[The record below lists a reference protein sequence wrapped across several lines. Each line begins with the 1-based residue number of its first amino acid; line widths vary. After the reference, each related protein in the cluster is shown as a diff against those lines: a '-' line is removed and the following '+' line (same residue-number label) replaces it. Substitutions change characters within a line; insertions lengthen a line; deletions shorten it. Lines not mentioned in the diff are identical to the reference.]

1 MLIFK
6 SRWFSKWASKQG
18 LTDQSL
24 RIALREMENGLVD
37 ADLGGFIYKK
47 RAPFNGHGKRQGL
60 RTIVAF
66 KSKDKAFFV
75 YGFAKNSRAN
85 IRTSELLALKKL
97 ARELFDYSPAQLHK
111 AINAGSIIEMD
122 SNEK

>member
-6 SRWFSKWASKQG
+6 SRWFSKWAAKQG
-18 LTDQSL
+18 LTDHAL
-24 RIALREMENGLVD
+24 IAAIAEMESGLID
-37 ADLGGFIYKK
+37 ADLGGFIFKK
-47 RAPFNGHGKRQGL
+47 RASTNGQGKRAGI

-85 IRTSELLALKKL
+85 ISTSELLALKKL
-97 ARELFDYSPAQLHK
+97 ALELFDYSPAQLHK
-111 AINAGSIIEMD
+111 AIISGSIIEVESD
-122 SNEK
+122 E